1 MSDIF
6 GDVHGRSLTYRSLD
20 ADLWMRY
27 VRWQE
32 GSSKAAAQVALE
44 RATSVH
50 CKRRPE
56 IQLFAAHFHER
67 HGNIDMARALFKLV
81 TDRLSPTLIS
91 GAVQHANFERRQG
104 DKAAACSVYDKFL
117 EREGVKGNATYA
129 FVVIQYINALQ
140 WGFKDV
146 VTARE
151 VYNAALKKAADSLTL
166 WEGVIHFEENL
177 PGDDRITRVLDIYD
191 RAVVPAQVDS
201 AKPTGG
207 AAAPDASAT
216 SDGTQDVPT
225 AAAASNT
232 PAEAAAAKQ
241 LTDSERELL
250 SLRAV
255 DFVDVHGDAS
265 LWSAVEKQHAQR
277 FKLPG
282 KVATSAATSR
292 KRSSSEAADAS
303 GNKAAKTAAA
313 ATPAAAAAYAGAAA
327 LPGPPAASGA
337 QASAAMSGYYSSA
350 APYYQYPQG
359 YPAAQQPYAYP
370 AASAAAAPAYQYQG
384 YYG

>member
-1 MSDIF
+1 
-6 GDVHGRSLTYRSLD
+6 
-20 ADLWMRY
+20 MRY

-81 TDRLSPTLIS
+81 TDRLSPTLIL
-91 GAVQHANFERRQG
+91 GAVQHANFERRLG

-117 EREGVKGNATYA
+117 EREGVKGTATYA

-140 WGFKDV
+140 WGFEDV
-146 VTARE
+146 ITARE

-166 WEGVIHFEENL
+166 WEGILHFEENL
-177 PGDDRITRVLDIYD
+177 PGADRITRVLDIYD
-191 RAVVPAQVDS
+191 RAVAPPAQVDS
-201 AKPTGG
+201 AKPNGV

-216 SDGTQDVPT
+216 SHGTQDAPA
-225 AAAASNT
+225 AAAASDA
-232 PAEAAAAKQ
+232 PAEAAEVKR

-250 SLRAV
+250 SLRAI

-265 LWSAVEKQHAQR
+265 LWSTVERQHAQR

-282 KVATSAATSR
+282 KVATSAAASR

-303 GNKAAKTAAA
+303 ANKAAKTAAA

-327 LPGPPAASGA
+327 LPGPPAANAA

>member
-1 MSDIF
+1 
-6 GDVHGRSLTYRSLD
+6 
-20 ADLWMRY
+20 MRY

-67 HGNIDMARALFKLV
+67 NGNTDMARALFKLV

-91 GAVQHANFERRQG
+91 GAVQHANFERRQSN
-104 DKAAACSVYDKFL
+104 KAAACSVYDKFL
-117 EREGVKGNATYA
+117 EHAGIKGTPTYA

-140 WGFKDV
+140 WGFNDV
-146 VTARE
+146 SAARE

-166 WEGVIHFEENL
+166 WEGIIHFEENL
-177 PGDDRITRVLDIYD
+177 PGADRVTHVLDIYD
-191 RAVVPAQVDS
+191 RAVAPAQVDS
-201 AKPTGG
+201 AMPNGV
-207 AAAPDASAT
+207 AAAADASAT
-216 SDGTQDVPT
+216 SDAKQDVPA
-225 AAAASNT
+225 AAAASDA
-232 PAEAAAAKQ
+232 PAEAAAAQ
-241 LTDSERELL
+241 GLTDSERELL
-250 SLRAV
+250 SLRAI
-255 DFVDVHGDAS
+255 DFADLHGAAT
-265 LWSAVEKQHAQR
+265 LWSTVERQHAQR

-282 KVATSAATSR
+282 KVATSAAASR
-292 KRSSSEAADAS
+292 KRSAAEAADAS
-303 GNKAAKTAAA
+303 ASKAAKTAAA

-327 LPGPPAASGA
+327 LPGPPAAAGGA